1 MGITQSDINALMGA
15 AEELSA
21 EAGGPPQ
28 AAPVEPSPEPSA
40 PPSRAPSAGSSSA
53 PETQRELNRI
63 LHLSVPVIVKLAEQ
77 EMPVGKILN
86 INVGSIIEFDRPF
99 DAELDLI
106 ASNCRIAIGQAVK
119 VGENFGLRITQIGD
133 LNDKVKAL
141 GG

>member
-1 MGITQSDINALMGA
+1 
-15 AEELSA
+15 
-21 EAGGPPQ
+21 
-28 AAPVEPSPEPSA
+28 
-40 PPSRAPSAGSSSA
+40 
-53 PETQRELNRI
+53 
-63 LHLSVPVIVKLAEQ
+63 
-77 EMPVGKILN
+77 MPVGKILN

-106 ASNCRIAIGQAVK
+106 ASNCRIAIGRAVK